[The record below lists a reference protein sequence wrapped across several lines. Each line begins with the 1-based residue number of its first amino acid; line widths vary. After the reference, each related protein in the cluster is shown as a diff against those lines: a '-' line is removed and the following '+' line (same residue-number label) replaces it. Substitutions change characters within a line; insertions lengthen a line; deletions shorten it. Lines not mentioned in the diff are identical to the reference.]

1 MVLNTNAPAMQTYEY
16 QALPCE
22 RFFHLKTGWT
32 PQKAIL
38 GSPPLSETTIWVIIL
53 STVSNHES
61 RQTPVLFPG
70 GKL

>member
-1 MVLNTNAPAMQTYEY
+1 MTTKAPAMQTNEY
-16 QALPCE
+16 QALPCK
-22 RFFHLKTGWT
+22 RFFHLKTVWT
-32 PQKAIL
+32 PQKAIF

-61 RQTPVLFPG
+61 RQTPVLFAG